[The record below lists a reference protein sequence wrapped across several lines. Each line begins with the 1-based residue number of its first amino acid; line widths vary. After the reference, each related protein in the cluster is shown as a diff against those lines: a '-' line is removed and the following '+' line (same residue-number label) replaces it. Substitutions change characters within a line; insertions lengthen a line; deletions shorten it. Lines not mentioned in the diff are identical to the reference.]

1 MGKLTKPIVHLCAE
15 LTLILMIVPEF
26 GILIQF
32 LCFKLRYDME
42 TETKRKIL
50 QSFEDF
56 EAWARQKATER
67 PEQHREGQF
76 IYNLLYM
83 SFPEQVELLGYCG
96 IDCFHNDSMIHPFLM
111 ELSKMN
117 SLISLISNRVVEVFS
132 DYGLK
137 ATILKVNISYQVY
150 SFELKIEKRT
160 SRRKI
165 NEVAYSLNKKYL
177 EWNKNIRVDFS
188 ASNPTLE
195 VGVSPL
201 PYQIHTRNIFHE
213 PDFNSQLPIILGIK
227 TIDGKALQFDL
238 SASGNILIG
247 GATKQGKSTCI
258 KNMIYCLER
267 CESKPD
273 IILFDPKKYE
283 FDDYKDKYKVCYG
296 AAQLGRLAVSTV
308 ITRMNQ
314 KDTCKFPPLV
324 IIIDEYTDLFQD
336 NICSIKEMI
345 RSSRITQ
352 IAQWGP
358 MVNVHLIISTNRTER
373 IFFPPE
379 LTDNIKTR
387 ISFRTISVLDSKQII
402 GAPGAESLLGCGDG
416 LYACSGQLTRFQG
429 TIG

>member
-1 MGKLTKPIVHLCAE
+1 MKSELGIMIQSPFEEFEEWIQKIAE
-15 LTLILMIVPEF
+15 NRLPE
-26 GILIQF
+26 
-32 LCFKLRYDME
+32 LR
-42 TETKRKIL
+42 K
-50 QSFEDF
+50 
-56 EAWARQKATER
+56 
-67 PEQHREGQF
+67 GQF
-76 IYNLLYM
+76 IYNMAYTE
-83 SFPEQVELLGYCG
+83 FPDQVDLLGYCG
-96 IDCFHNDSMIHPFLM
+96 LDCFHNDMMIHPFLM

-117 SLISLISNRVVEVFS
+117 SLISLISNRFMEVLS
-132 DYGLK
+132 DNGLK

-150 SFELKIEKRT
+150 SFELEIGKRT

-165 NEVAYSLNKKYL
+165 KEVAYSLNERPLKWKKT
-177 EWNKNIRVDFS
+177 IRVDFS
-188 ASNPTLE
+188 GCNPILE
-195 VGVSPL
+195 VGVPPL
-201 PYQIHTRNIFHE
+201 PYQIHTRNIFYE
-213 PDFNSQLPIILGIK
+213 PGFNSQLPIILGIK

>member
-1 MGKLTKPIVHLCAE
+1 MKSELGIMIQSPFEEFEEWIQKIAE
-15 LTLILMIVPEF
+15 NRLPE
-26 GILIQF
+26 
-32 LCFKLRYDME
+32 LR
-42 TETKRKIL
+42 K
-50 QSFEDF
+50 
-56 EAWARQKATER
+56 
-67 PEQHREGQF
+67 GQF
-76 IYNLLYM
+76 IYNMAYTE
-83 SFPEQVELLGYCG
+83 FPDQVDLLGYCG
-96 IDCFHNDSMIHPFLM
+96 IDCFHNDMMIHPFLM

-117 SLISLISNRVVEVFS
+117 SLISLISNRFMEVFS
-132 DYGLK
+132 DNGLK
-137 ATILKVNISYQVY
+137 TTILKVNISYQVY
-150 SFELKIEKRT
+150 SFELEIEKRT

-165 NEVAYSLNKKYL
+165 KEVAYSLNERPLKWK
-177 EWNKNIRVDFS
+177 KNIRVDFS
-188 ASNPTLE
+188 ANNPILE
-195 VGVSPL
+195 VGVPPL

-213 PDFNSQLPIILGIK
+213 PGFNSQLPIILGIK

>member
-1 MGKLTKPIVHLCAE
+1 MNSKLGI
-15 LTLILMIVPEF
+15 MI
-26 GILIQF
+26 
-32 LCFKLRYDME
+32 
-42 TETKRKIL
+42 
-50 QSFEDF
+50 QSPFEEF
-56 EAWARQKATER
+56 EAWVQYIADNRS
-67 PEQHREGQF
+67 PELRKGQF
-76 IYNLLYM
+76 IYNLLYI
-83 SFPEQVELLGYCG
+83 SFPEQVDLLGYCG

-150 SFELKIEKRT
+150 SFELEIEKRT

-165 NEVAYSLNKKYL
+165 NEVAYSLNERPFKWK
-177 EWNKNIRVDFS
+177 KNIRVDFS
-188 ASNPTLE
+188 GCNPILE
-195 VGVSPL
+195 VGVPPL
-201 PYQIHTRNIFHE
+201 PYQIHTRNIFYE

-358 MVNVHLIISTNRTER
+358 MVNVHLIISTNRTEG

-416 LYACSGQLTRFQG
+416 LYAYSDQLTRFQG

>member
-1 MGKLTKPIVHLCAE
+1 MKSELGIMIQSPFEEFEEWIQKIAE
-15 LTLILMIVPEF
+15 NR
-26 GILIQF
+26 
-32 LCFKLRYDME
+32 LRE
-42 TETKRKIL
+42 LRK
-50 QSFEDF
+50 
-56 EAWARQKATER
+56 
-67 PEQHREGQF
+67 GQF
-76 IYNLLYM
+76 IYNMAYTE
-83 SFPEQVELLGYCG
+83 FPDQVDLLGYCG
-96 IDCFHNDSMIHPFLM
+96 LDCFHNDMMIHPFLM

-117 SLISLISNRVVEVFS
+117 SLISLISNRFMEVIS

-150 SFELKIEKRT
+150 SFELEIEKRT

-165 NEVAYSLNKKYL
+165 NEVAYSLNERPLKWK
-177 EWNKNIRVDFS
+177 KNIRVDFS
-188 ASNPTLE
+188 GCNPILE
-195 VGVSPL
+195 VGVPPL
-201 PYQIHTRNIFHE
+201 PYQIHTRNIFYE

-227 TIDGKALQFDL
+227 TIDDKVLQFDL

-314 KDTCKFPPLV
+314 KDICKFPPLV

-416 LYACSGQLTRFQG
+416 LYACSGQLARFQG

>member
-1 MGKLTKPIVHLCAE
+1 MNFRYCRICAVGYVFFTSEKSSDMKSE
-15 LTLILMIVPEF
+15 LRTMILLPFEEF
-26 GILIQF
+26 EEWIQ
-32 LCFKLRYDME
+32 KIAENRLRE
-42 TETKRKIL
+42 LRK
-50 QSFEDF
+50 
-56 EAWARQKATER
+56 
-67 PEQHREGQF
+67 GQF
-76 IYNLLYM
+76 IYNMAYTE
-83 SFPEQVELLGYCG
+83 FPDQVDLLGYCG
-96 IDCFHNDSMIHPFLM
+96 LDCFHNDMMIHPFLM

-117 SLISLISNRVVEVFS
+117 SLISLISNRFMEVFS

-165 NEVAYSLNKKYL
+165 IEVAYSLNEKHLK
-177 EWNKNIRVDFS
+177 WNRGIRVDFS
-188 ASNPTLE
+188 GSNPTFE
-195 VGVSPL
+195 VGVTPL
-201 PYQIHTRNIFHE
+201 PYQIRTRNIFYE
-213 PDFNSQLPIILGIK
+213 PDFKSQMPIVLGLQ

-238 SASGNILIG
+238 SESGNILIG

-283 FDDYKDKYKVCYG
+283 FDDFKDKYKVCYG
-296 AAQLGRLAVSTV
+296 AAQLDRLAVSTV
-308 ITRMNQ
+308 IARMNQ
-314 KDTCKFPPLV
+314 KDICRFPPLV
-324 IIIDEYTDLFQD
+324 IIIDGYTDLFQD
-336 NICSIKEMI
+336 KVCSIKEMI

-402 GAPGAESLLGCGDG
+402 GTPGAESLLGYGDG

>member
-1 MGKLTKPIVHLCAE
+1 
-15 LTLILMIVPEF
+15 
-26 GILIQF
+26 
-32 LCFKLRYDME
+32 ME
-42 TETKRKIL
+42 TEAKRKIL

-56 EAWARQKATER
+56 EAWARLKATER

-76 IYNLLYM
+76 IYNLLYI

-165 NEVAYSLNKKYL
+165 NEVAYSLNKSLLMWK
-177 EWNKNIRVDFS
+177 KNIRVDFS
-188 ASNPTLE
+188 GCNPILE
-195 VGVSPL
+195 VGVPPL
-201 PYQIHTRNIFHE
+201 PYRILTRNIFHE
-213 PDFNSQLPIILGIK
+213 PYFKSQLPIILGIK

>member
-1 MGKLTKPIVHLCAE
+1 MNSKLGI
-15 LTLILMIVPEF
+15 MI
-26 GILIQF
+26 
-32 LCFKLRYDME
+32 
-42 TETKRKIL
+42 
-50 QSFEDF
+50 QSPFEEF
-56 EAWARQKATER
+56 EAWVQYIADNRS
-67 PEQHREGQF
+67 PELRKGQF
-76 IYNLLYM
+76 IYNLLYI

-165 NEVAYSLNKKYL
+165 NEVAYSLNERPLKWK
-177 EWNKNIRVDFS
+177 KNIRVDFS
-188 ASNPTLE
+188 GCNPILE
-195 VGVSPL
+195 VGVPPL
-201 PYQIHTRNIFHE
+201 PYQIRTRNIFHE

-267 CESKPD
+267 CVSKPD
-273 IILFDPKKYE
+273 LILFDPKKYE

-416 LYACSGQLTRFQG
+416 LYACSGQPTRFQG

>member
-1 MGKLTKPIVHLCAE
+1 M
-15 LTLILMIVPEF
+15 
-26 GILIQF
+26 
-32 LCFKLRYDME
+32 
-42 TETKRKIL
+42 
-50 QSFEDF
+50 
-56 EAWARQKATER
+56 
-67 PEQHREGQF
+67 
-76 IYNLLYM
+76 
-83 SFPEQVELLGYCG
+83 
-96 IDCFHNDSMIHPFLM
+96 
-111 ELSKMN
+111 
-117 SLISLISNRVVEVFS
+117 
-132 DYGLK
+132 
-137 ATILKVNISYQVY
+137 
-150 SFELKIEKRT
+150 
-160 SRRKI
+160 
-165 NEVAYSLNKKYL
+165 
-177 EWNKNIRVDFS
+177 DFS

-195 VGVSPL
+195 VGVPPL
-201 PYQIHTRNIFHE
+201 PYQIHSRNIFYE

-238 SASGNILIG
+238 SPSGNILIG

-402 GAPGAESLLGCGDG
+402 GALGAESLLGCGDG

>member
-1 MGKLTKPIVHLCAE
+1 MGKLTKPIVHLCAD
-15 LTLILMIVPEF
+15 LTLILMIVPDF
-26 GILIQF
+26 GVLIQF

-42 TETKRKIL
+42 TETKRMIQSPFEEFEEWIQKIAENRL
-50 QSFEDF
+50 
-56 EAWARQKATER
+56 
-67 PEQHREGQF
+67 RELRKGQF
-76 IYNLLYM
+76 IYNMAYTE
-83 SFPEQVELLGYCG
+83 FPDQVDLLGYCG

-165 NEVAYSLNKKYL
+165 NEVAYSLNERPLKWK
-177 EWNKNIRVDFS
+177 KNIRVDFS

-195 VGVSPL
+195 VGVPPL
-201 PYQIHTRNIFHE
+201 PYQIHTRNIFHQ

-238 SASGNILIG
+238 SPSGNILIG

-283 FDDYKDKYKVCYG
+283 FDNYKDKYKVCYG
-296 AAQLGRLAVSTV
+296 AAQLDRLAVSTV
-308 ITRMNQ
+308 IARMNQ
-314 KDTCKFPPLV
+314 KDICRFPPLV
-324 IIIDEYTDLFQD
+324 IIIDGYTDLFQD
-336 NICSIKEMI
+336 KVCSIKEMI

-402 GAPGAESLLGCGDG
+402 GAPGAESLLGYGDG
-416 LYACSGQLTRFQG
+416 LYASSGQLTRFQG

>member
-1 MGKLTKPIVHLCAE
+1 MNSRLGIMIQSPFEEFEGWIQKIAE
-15 LTLILMIVPEF
+15 NRLPE
-26 GILIQF
+26 
-32 LCFKLRYDME
+32 LR
-42 TETKRKIL
+42 K
-50 QSFEDF
+50 
-56 EAWARQKATER
+56 
-67 PEQHREGQF
+67 GQF
-76 IYNLLYM
+76 IYNMTYTE
-83 SFPEQVELLGYCG
+83 FPDQVDLLGYCG

-117 SLISLISNRVVEVFS
+117 SLISLISNRVMEVFS

-195 VGVSPL
+195 VGVPPL
-201 PYQIHTRNIFHE
+201 PYQIHTRNIFYE

-227 TIDGKALQFDL
+227 TIDGKALQLDL

-358 MVNVHLIISTNRTER
+358 MVNVHLIISTNRTEG

-416 LYACSGQLTRFQG
+416 LYAYYDQLTRFQG

>member
-1 MGKLTKPIVHLCAE
+1 MNSKLGIMIQSPFEEFEGWIQKIAE
-15 LTLILMIVPEF
+15 NRLPE
-26 GILIQF
+26 
-32 LCFKLRYDME
+32 LR
-42 TETKRKIL
+42 K
-50 QSFEDF
+50 
-56 EAWARQKATER
+56 
-67 PEQHREGQF
+67 GQF
-76 IYNLLYM
+76 IYNMAYTE
-83 SFPEQVELLGYCG
+83 FPDQVDLLGYCG

-137 ATILKVNISYQVY
+137 ATILKVNISYQIY

-160 SRRKI
+160 SGRKI
-165 NEVAYSLNKKYL
+165 NEVAYSLNKKHP

-195 VGVSPL
+195 VGVPPL
-201 PYQIHTRNIFHE
+201 PYQIHTRNIFYE

-267 CESKPD
+267 CVSKPD
-273 IILFDPKKYE
+273 LILFDPKKYE

-387 ISFRTISVLDSKQII
+387 ISFRTISVLDSKQLS
-402 GAPGAESLLGCGDG
+402 GAPGAASRVGCGDG
-416 LYACSGQLTRFQG
+416 F
-429 TIG
+429 

>member
-1 MGKLTKPIVHLCAE
+1 MKSVLGIMIQSPFEEFEGWIQKIAE
-15 LTLILMIVPEF
+15 NRLPE
-26 GILIQF
+26 
-32 LCFKLRYDME
+32 LR
-42 TETKRKIL
+42 K
-50 QSFEDF
+50 
-56 EAWARQKATER
+56 
-67 PEQHREGQF
+67 GQF
-76 IYNLLYM
+76 IYNMTYTE
-83 SFPEQVELLGYCG
+83 FPDQVDLLGYCG

-117 SLISLISNRVVEVFS
+117 SLISLISNRVMEVFS

-150 SFELKIEKRT
+150 SFELEIEKRT

-165 NEVAYSLNKKYL
+165 NEVAYSLNERPLKWK
-177 EWNKNIRVDFS
+177 KNIRVDFS
-188 ASNPTLE
+188 GCNPILE
-195 VGVSPL
+195 VGVPPL

-213 PDFNSQLPIILGIK
+213 PDFKSQLPIILGIK

-258 KNMIYCLER
+258 KNMIYCMER

-283 FDDYKDKYKVCYG
+283 FDNYKDKYKVCYG
-296 AAQLGRLAVSTV
+296 AAQLDRLAVSTV
-308 ITRMNQ
+308 IARMNQ
-314 KDTCKFPPLV
+314 KDICKFPPLV

-336 NICSIKEMI
+336 KVCSIKEMI
-345 RSSRITQ
+345 RLSRITQ

-373 IFFPPE
+373 VFFPPE
-379 LTDNIKTR
+379 LSDNIKTR

-402 GAPGAESLLGCGDG
+402 GTPGAESLLGYGDG
-416 LYACSGQLTRFQG
+416 LYASSGQLTRFQG

>member
-1 MGKLTKPIVHLCAE
+1 MKSELGIMIQSPFEEFEEWIQKIAE
-15 LTLILMIVPEF
+15 NRLPE
-26 GILIQF
+26 
-32 LCFKLRYDME
+32 LR
-42 TETKRKIL
+42 K
-50 QSFEDF
+50 
-56 EAWARQKATER
+56 
-67 PEQHREGQF
+67 GQF
-76 IYNLLYM
+76 IYNMAYTE
-83 SFPEQVELLGYCG
+83 FPDQVDLLGYCG
-96 IDCFHNDSMIHPFLM
+96 LDCFHNDMMIHPFLM

-117 SLISLISNRVVEVFS
+117 SLISLISNMVMEVFS
-132 DYGLK
+132 DYGLTTTLLQV
-137 ATILKVNISYQVY
+137 TISSPVY
-150 SFELKIEKRT
+150 SFELEIEKRT

-165 NEVAYSLNKKYL
+165 NEVAYSLNERPLKWK
-177 EWNKNIRVDFS
+177 KNIRVDFS

-195 VGVSPL
+195 VGVPPL

-213 PDFNSQLPIILGIK
+213 PDFKSQLPIILGIK

-238 SASGNILIG
+238 SASGNILVG

-273 IILFDPKKYE
+273 IILFDLKKYE

-296 AAQLGRLAVSTV
+296 AAQLDRLAVSTV
-308 ITRMNQ
+308 IARMNQ
-314 KDTCKFPPLV
+314 NDACKFPPLV

-336 NICSIKEMI
+336 KVCSIKEMI
-345 RSSRITQ
+345 RLSRITQ
-352 IAQWGP
+352 IAQCGP

-402 GAPGAESLLGCGDG
+402 GAPEAESLLGCGDG

>member
-1 MGKLTKPIVHLCAE
+1 MNSKLGIMIQSPFEEFEGWIQKIAE
-15 LTLILMIVPEF
+15 NRLPE
-26 GILIQF
+26 
-32 LCFKLRYDME
+32 LR
-42 TETKRKIL
+42 K
-50 QSFEDF
+50 
-56 EAWARQKATER
+56 
-67 PEQHREGQF
+67 GQF
-76 IYNLLYM
+76 IYNMAYTE
-83 SFPEQVELLGYCG
+83 FPDQVDLLGYCG

-137 ATILKVNISYQVY
+137 ATILKVNISYQIY

-160 SRRKI
+160 SGRKI
-165 NEVAYSLNKKYL
+165 NEVAYSLNKKHP

-195 VGVSPL
+195 VGVPPL
-201 PYQIHTRNIFHE
+201 PYQIHTRNIFYE

-267 CESKPD
+267 CVSKPD
-273 IILFDPKKYE
+273 LILFDPKKYE

>member
-1 MGKLTKPIVHLCAE
+1 MKSELGIMIQSPFEEFEEWIQKIAE
-15 LTLILMIVPEF
+15 NRLPE
-26 GILIQF
+26 
-32 LCFKLRYDME
+32 LR
-42 TETKRKIL
+42 K
-50 QSFEDF
+50 
-56 EAWARQKATER
+56 
-67 PEQHREGQF
+67 GQF
-76 IYNLLYM
+76 IYNIAYTE
-83 SFPEQVELLGYCG
+83 FPDQVELLGYCG
-96 IDCFHNDSMIHPFLM
+96 IDCYHNDMMIHPFLM

-117 SLISLISNRVVEVFS
+117 SLISLISNRVMEVFS

-150 SFELKIEKRT
+150 SFELEIDKRT

-165 NEVAYSLNKKYL
+165 NEVACSLTQSPLMWK
-177 EWNKNIRVDFS
+177 KNIRVDFS
-188 ASNPTLE
+188 SCNPILE
-195 VGVSPL
+195 VGVPPL
-201 PYQIHTRNIFHE
+201 PYQIHTRNIFYE
-213 PDFNSQLPIILGIK
+213 PDFKSQLPIILGIK

-238 SASGNILIG
+238 SASGNILVG

-258 KNMIYCLER
+258 KNMINCLER

-283 FDDYKDKYKVCYG
+283 FDNYKDKYKVCYG
-296 AAQLGRLAVSTV
+296 AAQLDRLAVSTV
-308 ITRMNQ
+308 IARMNQ
-314 KDTCKFPPLV
+314 KDICKFPPLV

-336 NICSIKEMI
+336 KVCSIKEMI
-345 RSSRITQ
+345 RLSRITQ

-358 MVNVHLIISTNRTER
+358 MVNVHLIISTNRAVR

-387 ISFRTISVLDSKQII
+387 ISFRTISVMDSKQII
-402 GAPGAESLLGCGDG
+402 GVPGAESLLGSGDG

>member
-1 MGKLTKPIVHLCAE
+1 MKSELRTMILLPFEEFEEWIQKIAE
-15 LTLILMIVPEF
+15 NR
-26 GILIQF
+26 
-32 LCFKLRYDME
+32 LRE
-42 TETKRKIL
+42 LRK
-50 QSFEDF
+50 
-56 EAWARQKATER
+56 
-67 PEQHREGQF
+67 GQF
-76 IYNLLYM
+76 IYNMAYTE
-83 SFPEQVELLGYCG
+83 FPDQVDLLGYCG
-96 IDCFHNDSMIHPFLM
+96 LDCFHNDMMIHPFLM

-117 SLISLISNRVVEVFS
+117 SLISLISNRFMEVFS

-165 NEVAYSLNKKYL
+165 IEVAYSLNEKHLK
-177 EWNKNIRVDFS
+177 WNRGIRVDFS
-188 ASNPTLE
+188 GSNPTFE
-195 VGVSPL
+195 VGVTPL
-201 PYQIHTRNIFHE
+201 PYQIRTRNIFYE
-213 PDFNSQLPIILGIK
+213 PDFKSQMPIVLGLQ

-238 SASGNILIG
+238 SESGNILIG

-283 FDDYKDKYKVCYG
+283 FDDFKDKYKVCYG
-296 AAQLGRLAVSTV
+296 AAQLDRLAVSTV
-308 ITRMNQ
+308 IARMNQ
-314 KDTCKFPPLV
+314 KDICRFPPLV
-324 IIIDEYTDLFQD
+324 IIIDGYTDLFQD
-336 NICSIKEMI
+336 KVCSIKEMI

-402 GAPGAESLLGCGDG
+402 GTPGAESLLGYGDG

>member
-1 MGKLTKPIVHLCAE
+1 MKSELGIMIQSPFEEFEEWIQKIAE
-15 LTLILMIVPEF
+15 NR
-26 GILIQF
+26 
-32 LCFKLRYDME
+32 LRE
-42 TETKRKIL
+42 LRK
-50 QSFEDF
+50 
-56 EAWARQKATER
+56 
-67 PEQHREGQF
+67 GQF
-76 IYNLLYM
+76 IYNMAYTE
-83 SFPEQVELLGYCG
+83 FPDQVDLLGYCG
-96 IDCFHNDSMIHPFLM
+96 LDCFHNDMMIHPFLM

-117 SLISLISNRVVEVFS
+117 SLISLISNRFMEVIS

-150 SFELKIEKRT
+150 SFELEIEKRT

-165 NEVAYSLNKKYL
+165 NEVAYSLNERPLKWK
-177 EWNKNIRVDFS
+177 KNIRVDFS
-188 ASNPTLE
+188 GCNPILE
-195 VGVSPL
+195 VGVPPL
-201 PYQIHTRNIFHE
+201 PYQIHTRNIFYE

-227 TIDGKALQFDL
+227 TIDDKVLQFDL

-283 FDDYKDKYKVCYG
+283 FDDYKDKYKVCYE

-416 LYACSGQLTRFQG
+416 LYACSGQLARFQG

>member
-1 MGKLTKPIVHLCAE
+1 MNSRLGIMIQSPFEEFEGWIQKIAE
-15 LTLILMIVPEF
+15 NRLPE
-26 GILIQF
+26 
-32 LCFKLRYDME
+32 LR
-42 TETKRKIL
+42 K
-50 QSFEDF
+50 
-56 EAWARQKATER
+56 
-67 PEQHREGQF
+67 GQF
-76 IYNLLYM
+76 IYNMTYTE
-83 SFPEQVELLGYCG
+83 FPDQVDLLGYCG

-117 SLISLISNRVVEVFS
+117 SLISLISNRVMEVFS

-195 VGVSPL
+195 VGVPPL
-201 PYQIHTRNIFHE
+201 PYQIHTRNIFYE

-227 TIDGKALQFDL
+227 TIDGKALQLDL

-258 KNMIYCLER
+258 KNMIYFLER

-324 IIIDEYTDLFQD
+324 IIIE
-336 NICSIKEMI
+336 NIRTCFK
-345 RSSRITQ
+345 
-352 IAQWGP
+352 
-358 MVNVHLIISTNRTER
+358 II
-373 IFFPPE
+373 
-379 LTDNIKTR
+379 
-387 ISFRTISVLDSKQII
+387 
-402 GAPGAESLLGCGDG
+402 
-416 LYACSGQLTRFQG
+416 YAL
-429 TIG
+429 

>member
-1 MGKLTKPIVHLCAE
+1 MILLPFEEFEEWIQKIAE
-15 LTLILMIVPEF
+15 NR
-26 GILIQF
+26 
-32 LCFKLRYDME
+32 LRE
-42 TETKRKIL
+42 LRK
-50 QSFEDF
+50 
-56 EAWARQKATER
+56 
-67 PEQHREGQF
+67 GQF
-76 IYNLLYM
+76 IYNMAYTE
-83 SFPEQVELLGYCG
+83 FPDQVDLLGYCG
-96 IDCFHNDSMIHPFLM
+96 LDCFHNDMMIHPFLM

-117 SLISLISNRVVEVFS
+117 SLISLISNRFMEVFS

-165 NEVAYSLNKKYL
+165 IEVAYSLNEKHLK
-177 EWNKNIRVDFS
+177 WNRGIRVDFS
-188 ASNPTLE
+188 GSNPTFE
-195 VGVSPL
+195 VGVTPL
-201 PYQIHTRNIFHE
+201 PYQIRTRNIFYE
-213 PDFNSQLPIILGIK
+213 PDFKSQMPIVLGLQ

-238 SASGNILIG
+238 SESGNILIG

-283 FDDYKDKYKVCYG
+283 FDDFKDKYKVCYG
-296 AAQLGRLAVSTV
+296 AAQLDRLAVSTV
-308 ITRMNQ
+308 IARMNQ
-314 KDTCKFPPLV
+314 KDICRFPPLV
-324 IIIDEYTDLFQD
+324 IIIDGYTDLFQD
-336 NICSIKEMI
+336 KVCSIKEMI

-402 GAPGAESLLGCGDG
+402 GTPGAESLLGYGDG

>member
-1 MGKLTKPIVHLCAE
+1 MKS
-15 LTLILMIVPEF
+15 
-26 GILIQF
+26 
-32 LCFKLRYDME
+32 KLR
-42 TETKRKIL
+42 TTIL
-50 QSFEDF
+50 LPFEGF
-56 EAWARQKATER
+56 EAWVRYIADNRL
-67 PEQHREGQF
+67 PELRKGQF
-76 IYNLLYM
+76 IYNLLYI

-96 IDCFHNDSMIHPFLM
+96 IDCFHNDMMIHPFLM

-117 SLISLISNRVVEVFS
+117 SLISLISNRVVEVSS

-165 NEVAYSLNKKYL
+165 NEVAYSLNERPLKWK
-177 EWNKNIRVDFS
+177 KNIRVDFS
-188 ASNPTLE
+188 GCNPILE
-195 VGVSPL
+195 VGVPPL
-201 PYQIHTRNIFHE
+201 PYQIHTRNIFYE

-238 SASGNILIG
+238 SASGNILVG

-258 KNMIYCLER
+258 KNMINCLER

-283 FDDYKDKYKVCYG
+283 FDNYKDKYKVCYG
-296 AAQLGRLAVSTV
+296 AAQLDRLAVSTV
-308 ITRMNQ
+308 IARMNQ
-314 KDTCKFPPLV
+314 KDICKFPPLV

-336 NICSIKEMI
+336 KVCSIKEMI
-345 RSSRITQ
+345 RLSRITQ

-358 MVNVHLIISTNRTER
+358 MVNVHLIISTNRAER

-387 ISFRTISVLDSKQII
+387 ISFRTISVMDSKQII

>member
-1 MGKLTKPIVHLCAE
+1 MKSELGIMVQSPFEEFEEWIQKIAE
-15 LTLILMIVPEF
+15 NRLPE
-26 GILIQF
+26 
-32 LCFKLRYDME
+32 LR
-42 TETKRKIL
+42 K
-50 QSFEDF
+50 
-56 EAWARQKATER
+56 
-67 PEQHREGQF
+67 GQF
-76 IYNLLYM
+76 IYNMAYTE
-83 SFPEQVELLGYCG
+83 FPDQVDLLGYCG
-96 IDCFHNDSMIHPFLM
+96 LDCFHNDMMIHPFLM

-117 SLISLISNRVVEVFS
+117 SLISLISNRVMEVFS

-150 SFELKIEKRT
+150 SFELEIEKRT

-165 NEVAYSLNKKYL
+165 NEVAYSLNERPLKWK
-177 EWNKNIRVDFS
+177 KNIRVDFS

-195 VGVSPL
+195 VGVPPL

-213 PDFNSQLPIILGIK
+213 PDFKSQLPIILGIK

-238 SASGNILIG
+238 SASGNILVG

-258 KNMIYCLER
+258 KNIIYCLER

-283 FDDYKDKYKVCYG
+283 FDNYKDKYKVCYG
-296 AAQLGRLAVSTV
+296 AAQLDRLAVSTV
-308 ITRMNQ
+308 IARMNQ
-314 KDTCKFPPLV
+314 KDICKFPPLV

-336 NICSIKEMI
+336 KVCSIKEMI
-345 RSSRITQ
+345 RLSRITQ

-358 MVNVHLIISTNRTER
+358 MVNVHLIISTNRAER

-387 ISFRTISVLDSKQII
+387 ISFRTISVMDSKQII

>member
-1 MGKLTKPIVHLCAE
+1 MKSELGIMIQSPFEEFEEWIQKIAE
-15 LTLILMIVPEF
+15 NRLPE
-26 GILIQF
+26 
-32 LCFKLRYDME
+32 LR
-42 TETKRKIL
+42 K
-50 QSFEDF
+50 
-56 EAWARQKATER
+56 
-67 PEQHREGQF
+67 GQF
-76 IYNLLYM
+76 IYNMAYTE
-83 SFPEQVELLGYCG
+83 FPDQVDLLGYCG
-96 IDCFHNDSMIHPFLM
+96 LDCFHNDMMIHPFLM

-117 SLISLISNRVVEVFS
+117 SLISLISNRVMEVFS

-150 SFELKIEKRT
+150 SFELEIEKRT

-165 NEVAYSLNKKYL
+165 NEVAYSLNERPLKWK
-177 EWNKNIRVDFS
+177 KNIRVDFS
-188 ASNPTLE
+188 SCNPILE
-195 VGVSPL
+195 VGVPPL
-201 PYQIHTRNIFHE
+201 PYQIHTRNIFYE
-213 PDFNSQLPIILGIK
+213 PDFKSQLPIILGIK

-238 SASGNILIG
+238 SASGNILVG

-258 KNMIYCLER
+258 KNMINCLER

-283 FDDYKDKYKVCYG
+283 FDNYKDKYKVCYG
-296 AAQLGRLAVSTV
+296 AAQLDRLAVSTV
-308 ITRMNQ
+308 IARMNQ
-314 KDTCKFPPLV
+314 KDICKFPPLV

-336 NICSIKEMI
+336 KVCSIKEMI
-345 RSSRITQ
+345 RLSRITQ

-358 MVNVHLIISTNRTER
+358 MINVHLIISTNRTER

-387 ISFRTISVLDSKQII
+387 ISFRTISVMDSKQII

>member
-1 MGKLTKPIVHLCAE
+1 MKSERGIMIQSPFEEFEEWIQKIAE
-15 LTLILMIVPEF
+15 NRLPE
-26 GILIQF
+26 
-32 LCFKLRYDME
+32 LR
-42 TETKRKIL
+42 K
-50 QSFEDF
+50 
-56 EAWARQKATER
+56 
-67 PEQHREGQF
+67 GQF
-76 IYNLLYM
+76 IYNMAYTE
-83 SFPEQVELLGYCG
+83 FPNQVDLLGYCG
-96 IDCFHNDSMIHPFLM
+96 LDCFHNDMMIHPFLM

-117 SLISLISNRVVEVFS
+117 SLISLISNRFMEVFS
-132 DYGLK
+132 DNGLK

-150 SFELKIEKRT
+150 SFELEIGKRT

-165 NEVAYSLNKKYL
+165 KEVAYSLNERPLKWK
-177 EWNKNIRVDFS
+177 KNIRVDFS
-188 ASNPTLE
+188 GCNPILE
-195 VGVSPL
+195 VGVPPL
-201 PYQIHTRNIFHE
+201 PYQIHTRNIFYE
-213 PDFNSQLPIILGIK
+213 PDFNSQLRIILGIK

-416 LYACSGQLTRFQG
+416 LYACSGLLTRFQG

>member
-1 MGKLTKPIVHLCAE
+1 MNSKLGI
-15 LTLILMIVPEF
+15 MI
-26 GILIQF
+26 
-32 LCFKLRYDME
+32 
-42 TETKRKIL
+42 
-50 QSFEDF
+50 QSPFEEF
-56 EAWARQKATER
+56 EAWVQYIADNRS
-67 PEQHREGQF
+67 PELRKGQF
-76 IYNLLYM
+76 IYNLLYI

-165 NEVAYSLNKKYL
+165 NEVAYSLNERPLKWK
-177 EWNKNIRVDFS
+177 KNIRVDFS
-188 ASNPTLE
+188 GCNPILE
-195 VGVSPL
+195 VGVPPL
-201 PYQIHTRNIFHE
+201 PYQIRTRNIFHE

-267 CESKPD
+267 CVSKPD
-273 IILFDPKKYE
+273 LILFDPKKYE

>member
-1 MGKLTKPIVHLCAE
+1 
-15 LTLILMIVPEF
+15 MI
-26 GILIQF
+26 
-32 LCFKLRYDME
+32 
-42 TETKRKIL
+42 
-50 QSFEDF
+50 QSPFEEF
-56 EAWARQKATER
+56 EAWVQYIADNRS
-67 PEQHREGQF
+67 PELRKGQF
-76 IYNLLYM
+76 IYNLLYI

-137 ATILKVNISYQVY
+137 ATILKVNISYQIY

-160 SRRKI
+160 SGRKI
-165 NEVAYSLNKKYL
+165 NEVAYSLNKKHP

-195 VGVSPL
+195 VGVPPL

-213 PDFNSQLPIILGIK
+213 PDFNSQMPIILGIK

-267 CESKPD
+267 GVSKPD
-273 IILFDPKKYE
+273 LILFDPKKYE

-314 KDTCKFPPLV
+314 KDTCKIPP
-324 IIIDEYTDLFQD
+324 
-336 NICSIKEMI
+336 
-345 RSSRITQ
+345 
-352 IAQWGP
+352 
-358 MVNVHLIISTNRTER
+358 
-373 IFFPPE
+373 
-379 LTDNIKTR
+379 
-387 ISFRTISVLDSKQII
+387 
-402 GAPGAESLLGCGDG
+402 
-416 LYACSGQLTRFQG
+416 
-429 TIG
+429 

>member
-1 MGKLTKPIVHLCAE
+1 MNFRYCRICAVGYVFFTSEKSSDMKSE
-15 LTLILMIVPEF
+15 LRTMILLP
-26 GILIQF
+26 
-32 LCFKLRYDME
+32 
-42 TETKRKIL
+42 
-50 QSFEDF
+50 FEEF
-56 EAWARQKATER
+56 EAWVQNIAKNRSSELR
-67 PEQHREGQF
+67 RGQF
-76 IYNLLYM
+76 IYNLLYL

-96 IDCFHNDSMIHPFLM
+96 VDCFHNDLMVNPFLK

-117 SLISLISNRVVEVFS
+117 SLISSISNRVVEVFS

-165 NEVAYSLNKKYL
+165 IEVAYSLNEKHLK
-177 EWNKNIRVDFS
+177 WNRGIRVDFS
-188 ASNPTLE
+188 GSNPTFE
-195 VGVSPL
+195 VGVTPL
-201 PYQIHTRNIFHE
+201 PYQIRTRNIFYE
-213 PDFNSQLPIILGIK
+213 PDFKSQMPIVLGLQ

-238 SASGNILIG
+238 SESGNILIG

-283 FDDYKDKYKVCYG
+283 FDDFKDKYKVCYG
-296 AAQLGRLAVSTV
+296 AAQLDRLAVSTV
-308 ITRMNQ
+308 IARMNQ
-314 KDTCKFPPLV
+314 KDICRFPPLV
-324 IIIDEYTDLFQD
+324 IIIDGYTDLFQD
-336 NICSIKEMI
+336 KVCFIKEMI

-416 LYACSGQLTRFQG
+416 LYACSGQMTRFQG

>member
-1 MGKLTKPIVHLCAE
+1 MNSKLGIMIQSPFEEFEGWIQKIAE
-15 LTLILMIVPEF
+15 NRLPE
-26 GILIQF
+26 
-32 LCFKLRYDME
+32 LR
-42 TETKRKIL
+42 K
-50 QSFEDF
+50 
-56 EAWARQKATER
+56 
-67 PEQHREGQF
+67 GQF
-76 IYNLLYM
+76 IYNMAYTE
-83 SFPEQVELLGYCG
+83 FPDQVDLLGYCG

-137 ATILKVNISYQVY
+137 ATILKVNISYQIY

-160 SRRKI
+160 SGRKI
-165 NEVAYSLNKKYL
+165 NEVAYSLNKKHP

-195 VGVSPL
+195 VGVPPL
-201 PYQIHTRNIFHE
+201 PYQIHTRNIFYE

-267 CESKPD
+267 CVSKPD
-273 IILFDPKKYE
+273 LILFDPKKYE

-429 TIG
+429 SIG

>member
-1 MGKLTKPIVHLCAE
+1 MNSKLGI
-15 LTLILMIVPEF
+15 MI
-26 GILIQF
+26 
-32 LCFKLRYDME
+32 
-42 TETKRKIL
+42 
-50 QSFEDF
+50 QSPFEEF
-56 EAWARQKATER
+56 EAWVQYIADNRS
-67 PEQHREGQF
+67 PELRKGQF
-76 IYNLLYM
+76 IYNLLYI
-83 SFPEQVELLGYCG
+83 SFPEQVDLLGYCG

-117 SLISLISNRVVEVFS
+117 SLISLISNSVVEVFS

-165 NEVAYSLNKKYL
+165 NEVAYSLNERPLKWK
-177 EWNKNIRVDFS
+177 KNIRVDFS
-188 ASNPTLE
+188 GCNPILE
-195 VGVSPL
+195 VGVPPL
-201 PYQIHTRNIFHE
+201 PYQIHTRNIFYE
-213 PDFNSQLPIILGIK
+213 PDFNSQLPIILAIK

-416 LYACSGQLTRFQG
+416 LYACSGQLIRFQG
-429 TIG
+429 TLG

>member
-1 MGKLTKPIVHLCAE
+1 M
-15 LTLILMIVPEF
+15 
-26 GILIQF
+26 
-32 LCFKLRYDME
+32 
-42 TETKRKIL
+42 
-50 QSFEDF
+50 
-56 EAWARQKATER
+56 
-67 PEQHREGQF
+67 
-76 IYNLLYM
+76 
-83 SFPEQVELLGYCG
+83 
-96 IDCFHNDSMIHPFLM
+96 
-111 ELSKMN
+111 
-117 SLISLISNRVVEVFS
+117 EVFS

-137 ATILKVNISYQVY
+137 ARILKVNTSYQVY
-150 SFELKIEKRT
+150 SFELETEKRT
-160 SRRKI
+160 SRKRI
-165 NEVAYSLNKKYL
+165 TEVAYSLNERTLKWK
-177 EWNKNIRVDFS
+177 KNIRVDLS

-195 VGVSPL
+195 VGVPPL

-213 PDFNSQLPIILGIK
+213 PDFKSQLPIILGIK
-227 TIDGKALQFDL
+227 TIDGKALHFDL
-238 SASGNILIG
+238 SESGNILIG

-258 KNMIYCLER
+258 KDMIYCLER

-336 NICSIKEMI
+336 KVCSKKEMI

-379 LTDNIKTR
+379 LSDNIKTR
-387 ISFRTISVLDSKQII
+387 ISFRTISVQDSKQII
-402 GAPGAESLLGCGDG
+402 GTPGAESLLGYGDG

>member
-1 MGKLTKPIVHLCAE
+1 MKSELGIMIQSPFEEFEEWIQKIAE
-15 LTLILMIVPEF
+15 NR
-26 GILIQF
+26 
-32 LCFKLRYDME
+32 LRE
-42 TETKRKIL
+42 LRK
-50 QSFEDF
+50 
-56 EAWARQKATER
+56 
-67 PEQHREGQF
+67 GQF
-76 IYNLLYM
+76 IYNMAYTE
-83 SFPEQVELLGYCG
+83 FPDQVDLLGYCG
-96 IDCFHNDSMIHPFLM
+96 LDCFHNDMMIHPFLM

-117 SLISLISNRVVEVFS
+117 SLISLISNRFMEVIS

-150 SFELKIEKRT
+150 SFELEIEKRT

-165 NEVAYSLNKKYL
+165 NEVAYSLNESPLKWK
-177 EWNKNIRVDFS
+177 KNIRVDFS
-188 ASNPTLE
+188 GCNPILE
-195 VGVSPL
+195 VGVPPL
-201 PYQIHTRNIFHE
+201 PYQIHTRNIFYE

-227 TIDGKALQFDL
+227 TIDDKALQFDL

-324 IIIDEYTDLFQD
+324 IIMDEYTDLFQD
-336 NICSIKEMI
+336 KVCSKKEMI
-345 RSSRITQ
+345 RLSRITQ

-358 MVNVHLIISTNRTER
+358 IVNVHLIISTNRTER

-379 LTDNIKTR
+379 LSDNIKTR
-387 ISFRTISVLDSKQII
+387 ISFRTISVQDSKQII

>member
-1 MGKLTKPIVHLCAE
+1 MKS
-15 LTLILMIVPEF
+15 
-26 GILIQF
+26 
-32 LCFKLRYDME
+32 KLR
-42 TETKRKIL
+42 TTIL
-50 QSFEDF
+50 LPFEGF
-56 EAWARQKATER
+56 EAWVQYIADNRS
-67 PEQHREGQF
+67 PELRKGQF
-76 IYNLLYM
+76 IYNLLYI

-117 SLISLISNRVVEVFS
+117 SLISLISNRVMEVFS

-165 NEVAYSLNKKYL
+165 NEVAYSLNERPLKWK
-177 EWNKNIRVDFS
+177 KNIRVDFS
-188 ASNPTLE
+188 GCNPILE
-195 VGVSPL
+195 VGVPPL

-296 AAQLGRLAVSTV
+296 AAQLDRLAVSTV
-308 ITRMNQ
+308 IARMNQ
-314 KDTCKFPPLV
+314 KDICKFPPLV

-336 NICSIKEMI
+336 KVCSIKEMI
-345 RSSRITQ
+345 RLSRITQ

-416 LYACSGQLTRFQG
+416 LYACSGQMTRFQG

>member
-1 MGKLTKPIVHLCAE
+1 
-15 LTLILMIVPEF
+15 
-26 GILIQF
+26 
-32 LCFKLRYDME
+32 
-42 TETKRKIL
+42 
-50 QSFEDF
+50 
-56 EAWARQKATER
+56 
-67 PEQHREGQF
+67 
-76 IYNLLYM
+76 
-83 SFPEQVELLGYCG
+83 
-96 IDCFHNDSMIHPFLM
+96 MIHPFRM

-117 SLISLISNRVVEVFS
+117 SLISLISNRIVELFS

-165 NEVAYSLNKKYL
+165 NEIACSLNKSPLMWK
-177 EWNKNIRVDFS
+177 KNIRVDFS
-188 ASNPTLE
+188 GCNPILE
-195 VGVSPL
+195 VGVPPL
-201 PYQIHTRNIFHE
+201 PYRILTRNIFHE
-213 PDFNSQLPIILGIK
+213 PYFNSQLPIILGIK

-238 SASGNILIG
+238 SHSGNILIG

-314 KDTCKFPPLV
+314 KDACKFPPLV

-416 LYACSGQLTRFQG
+416 LYACSSQLIRFQG
-429 TIG
+429 TLG

>member
-1 MGKLTKPIVHLCAE
+1 MFLLPLKKSSDMKSELGDMILKP
-15 LTLILMIVPEF
+15 
-26 GILIQF
+26 
-32 LCFKLRYDME
+32 FKQL
-42 TETKRKIL
+42 
-50 QSFEDF
+50 
-56 EAWARQKATER
+56 EAWIHCIAENRSSELR
-67 PEQHREGQF
+67 RGQF
-76 IYNLLYM
+76 IYNMTYTE
-83 SFPEQVELLGYCG
+83 FPDQVELLRYCG
-96 IDCFHNDSMIHPFLM
+96 IDCFHNNLMIHPFLM

-117 SLISLISNRVVEVFS
+117 SLLSLISNRVMEVFS
-132 DYGLK
+132 DYGVK
-137 ATILKVNISYQVY
+137 ATILKVYISYLVY
-150 SFELKIEKRT
+150 SFELEIEKRT

-165 NEVAYSLNKKYL
+165 NEVAYSLNEKPLK
-177 EWNKNIRVDFS
+177 WKKNIRVDFS
-188 ASNPTLE
+188 GCNPILE
-195 VGVSPL
+195 VGVPPL
-201 PYQIHTRNIFHE
+201 PYQIHTRNIVYE

-227 TIDGKALQFDL
+227 TIDGNALQFDL

-283 FDDYKDKYKVCYG
+283 FDDYKDKYKLCNG

-314 KDTCKFPPLV
+314 KEICKFPPLV

-345 RSSRITQ
+345 RLSRITQ

-379 LTDNIKTR
+379 LTDNMKTR
-387 ISFRTISVLDSKQII
+387 ISFRTISVKDSKQII
-402 GAPGAESLLGCGDG
+402 GVPGAESLLGCGDG
-416 LYACSGQLTRFQG
+416 LYTCFGQLTRFQG
-429 TIG
+429 TLG